1 MKNKFDVFVNLFIY
15 MIIMRVHYTNIK
27 RWDTFTNC
35 ECVDGDIV

>member
-1 MKNKFDVFVNLFIY
+1 MN
-15 MIIMRVHYTNIK
+15 IMRVEYTHIK

>member
-1 MKNKFDVFVNLFIY
+1 
-15 MIIMRVHYTNIK
+15 MRVQYTHIK